1 MLAVAARYTRAG
13 YRPLTPVHE
22 ALVAAAEA
30 LRPGGGPLEQ
40 LDDLS
45 CGVAV
50 VCGERARVLLISQ
63 RTATGLHWALPK
75 GHPEA
80 GEGDLEAAL
89 RELREE
95 TGLALSA
102 AHVLDGAGGERWEES
117 RYTICGK
124 VWGAA
129 WQAHPGY
136 PNEALRACVYHKRA
150 RFCLAQLPAAAPLP
164 ALALQAAEVA
174 ASEWLPLA
182 EGLARLTFEGD
193 RAALAALLR
202 RLQ

>member
-1 MLAVAARYTRAG
+1 MLGAVAARYTRAG

-30 LRPGGGPLEQ
+30 LRPGGGALEQ
-40 LDDLS
+40 LEDRS
-45 CGVAV
+45 CGIAV
-50 VCGERARVLLISQ
+50 VRGARVLLIQQ
-63 RTATGLHWALPK
+63 RSATGTHWALPK

-95 TGLALSA
+95 TGLALA
-102 AHVLDGAGGERWEES
+102 AEHVLPGGWEES

-129 WQAHPGY
+129 WEAHPSF
-136 PNEALRACVYHKRA
+136 PNEALRACVYHKTA
-150 RFCLAQLPAAAPLP
+150 RYCLAQLPAAAPLP
-164 ALALQAAEVA
+164 ALALQEAEVA
-174 ASEWLPLA
+174 ASDWLPFA
-182 EGLARLTFEGD
+182 EGLGRLTFDGD
-193 RAALAALLR
+193 RAALAALLQ